1 MKNLKLFVTFS
12 FILLGSF
19 TVSAQD
25 FGVVNLADIF
35 STFPEQKNADAQLEA
50 LVQKHQAEIKKQQDA
65 LLAIEK
71 DVQTKTEGKSQA
83 EIQAMMPE
91 LEAKQQDYMT
101 KQQAL
106 INYNQAAEKE
116 LAEKE
121 NALLKPIQDK
131 VKASISKVAAAKGLK
146 YVMEKSTL
154 LYANGTDITAD
165 VKKDLGIK

>member
-1 MKNLKLFVTFS
+1 MKNLKLFVAFS

-25 FGVVNLADIF
+25 FGVVNVEEVL
-35 STFPEQKNADAQLEA
+35 STFPEKTTADAQLDA
-50 LVQKHQAEIKKQQDA
+50 LVTKHQTEIKKQQDA

-83 EIQAMMPE
+83 EIQGMMAE
-91 LEAKQQDYMT
+91 LEGKQKDYMT

-106 INYNQAAEKE
+106 VTYQQAAAKELSEKE
-116 LAEKE
+116 AT
-121 NALLKPIQDK
+121 LLKPIEDK
-131 VKASISKVAAAKGLK
+131 VKASISKVASAKGLK
-146 YVMEKSTL
+146 YVMEKSIL
-154 LYANGTDITAD
+154 LYANGVDITAD

>member
-1 MKNLKLFVTFS
+1 MKNLKLFVAFS

-19 TVSAQD
+19 AVSAQD
-25 FGVVNLADIF
+25 FGVVNVEDVL
-35 STFPEQKNADAQLEA
+35 SSFPEKTNADAQLEA
-50 LVQKHQAEIKKQQDA
+50 LVQKHQTEIKKQQDA
-65 LLAIEK
+65 LMAIEK
-71 DVQTKTEGKSQA
+71 EVQTKTEGKSQT

-106 INYNQAAEKE
+106 VSYQQAASKE

-121 NALLKPIQDK
+121 NALLKPIEDK
-131 VKASISKVAAAKGLK
+131 VKASISKVASAKGLK
-146 YVMEKSTL
+146 YVIEKSIL
-154 LYANGTDITAD
+154 LYANGIDITAD